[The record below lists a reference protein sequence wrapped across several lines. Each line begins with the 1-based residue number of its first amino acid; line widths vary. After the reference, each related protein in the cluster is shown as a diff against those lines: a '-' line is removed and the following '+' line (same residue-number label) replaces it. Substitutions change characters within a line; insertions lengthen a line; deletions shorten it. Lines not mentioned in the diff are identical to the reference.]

1 MDFYL
6 IVIFSDRIQQHV
18 RVFTLREESAA
29 RCFKGS
35 STGWISRCVCW
46 LLMSF
51 STRQQTHR
59 GGGAWQ
65 RLSRVWALIC
75 CVVGPIWTQR
85 AWWTTAHS
93 CNVELNVKLNDFCS
107 PSIVLTGKYML
118 KETKSQG
125 IHLKTKLRSRK
136 LVGRTNSCFFLP
148 FLLCWGGNLSDRGER
163 WFPPPE
169 RRPGRWSWSETCRC
183 RDGEARR
190 HCETRTA
197 AGSISLSSLTAGV
210 FSAAD
215 HVCYVSYEITMLRY
229 FLGFYATR
237 YLLLCRFKLQI
248 QNTFCLITTVT
259 YRIQSMATMSVMS
272 SGGRPTDVSTITM
285 VTRPAWGIPA
295 APMLAAVAVM
305 LQDRT
310 TRMRTTEEEAG
321 SLLGRR
327 VMPSELRNSSEPERP
342 ALSPVKDPWGDIL
355 SGDSTLKP
363 KQTLKKKFWYWRC
376 QIYKFSSRNFLFDS
390 VIVSMSIF

>member
-51 STRQQTHR
+51 STRQQAHR

-75 CVVGPIWTQR
+75 CVVGPIWTHSAVIWWNPR

-107 PSIVLTGKYML
+107 PSTVLTGKYML

-210 FSAAD
+210 FLSRWSCLLRIVWN
-215 HVCYVSYEITMLRY
+215 HNVTVLSGILCYEIFVT
-229 FLGFYATR
+229 
-237 YLLLCRFKLQI
+237 LQI
-248 QNTFCLITTVT
+248 QTSDTKHFLPHYYCH
-259 YRIQSMATMSVMS
+259 
-272 SGGRPTDVSTITM
+272 
-285 VTRPAWGIPA
+285 
-295 APMLAAVAVM
+295 
-305 LQDRT
+305 LQDPVDGHDERDVIWRQAHWCQYDHHGNQTGLRDPRCPDASSCSCDAAGQNNTHEDNRRRSREFTGPESDAIRT
-310 TRMRTTEEEAG
+310 KKQFRTRASGT
-321 SLLGRR
+321 
-327 VMPSELRNSSEPERP
+327 
-342 ALSPVKDPWGDIL
+342 L
-355 SGDSTLKP
+355 SG
-363 KQTLKKKFWYWRC
+363 
-376 QIYKFSSRNFLFDS
+376 
-390 VIVSMSIF
+390 

>member
-51 STRQQTHR
+51 STRQQAHR

-75 CVVGPIWTQR
+75 CVVGPIWTHSAVIWWNPR

-125 IHLKTKLRSRK
+125 IHLKTKLRRRK
-136 LVGRTNSCFFLP
+136 LVGRTNSCFFTFP
-148 FLLCWGGNLSDRGER
+148 SLLRGKSFRQR
-163 WFPPPE
+163 W
-169 RRPGRWSWSETCRC
+169 
-183 RDGEARR
+183 A
-190 HCETRTA
+190 
-197 AGSISLSSLTAGV
+197 
-210 FSAAD
+210 
-215 HVCYVSYEITMLRY
+215 M
-229 FLGFYATR
+229 
-237 YLLLCRFKLQI
+237 
-248 QNTFCLITTVT
+248 
-259 YRIQSMATMSVMS
+259 
-272 SGGRPTDVSTITM
+272 
-285 VTRPAWGIPA
+285 IPA
-295 APMLAAVAVM
+295 ARASPRTLIMVRNLS
-305 LQDRT
+305 LQ
-310 TRMRTTEEEAG
+310 
-321 SLLGRR
+321 RR
-327 VMPSELRNSSEPERP
+327 RGQE
-342 ALSPVKDPWGDIL
+342 
-355 SGDSTLKP
+355 TLWDQNCCWK
-363 KQTLKKKFWYWRC
+363 Y
-376 QIYKFSSRNFLFDS
+376 
-390 VIVSMSIF
+390 